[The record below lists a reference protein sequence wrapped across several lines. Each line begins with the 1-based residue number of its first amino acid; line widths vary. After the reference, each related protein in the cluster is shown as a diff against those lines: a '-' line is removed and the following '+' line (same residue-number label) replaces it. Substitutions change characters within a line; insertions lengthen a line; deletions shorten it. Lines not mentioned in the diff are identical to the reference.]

1 MRAKPI
7 LRLLVLR
14 EKHGPFLRYLP
25 GPSCSSRARGCSA
38 RVVCGPEATRNP
50 TRGNGRRTQSTTLA
64 RAIRLVS
71 RPSIVIHGRRS
82 RVHRG
87 LPHAPAPR
95 GPRQG
100 LLAPE
105 AALLRQAPRR
115 RLLLLFAAHRHHQR
129 SVPPVRLTAPSFFPV
144 VTYSLPCAR

>member
-71 RPSIVIHGRRS
+71 RPSS
-82 RVHRG
+82 SM
-87 LPHAPAPR
+87 
-95 GPRQG
+95 
-100 LLAPE
+100 
-105 AALLRQAPRR
+105 AAAAVSTAASLTLPRR
-115 RLLLLFAAHRHHQR
+115 ADRARGSSLRRRHCCVRPLAAASSSSQPTATTSGRY
-129 SVPPVRLTAPSFFPV
+129 PTPARLTAPSLFLV
-144 VTYSLPCAR
+144 VISSLRCVR